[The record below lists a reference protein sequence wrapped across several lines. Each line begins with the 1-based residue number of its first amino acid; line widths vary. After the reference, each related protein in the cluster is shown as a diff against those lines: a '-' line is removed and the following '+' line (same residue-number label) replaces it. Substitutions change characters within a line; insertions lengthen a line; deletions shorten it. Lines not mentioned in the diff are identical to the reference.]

1 MNRRLFARYVVRET
15 MGIVCMAV
23 ALFWSAGAID
33 WWAAWAA
40 IGVMLLWINAMSIVI
55 VRLNPDMLNERL
67 GPRKGAKRW
76 DTVIMSILGITQ
88 LGRYIVA
95 GLDHRFVWT
104 VGLPPIVQIV
114 SLLVCVSG
122 YALFVWAVASNVFF
136 SQIVRIQSERGHAV
150 VTNGPYKY
158 VRHPS
163 YAGAILFEL
172 AVPILL
178 ASWWALIVS
187 MLAVF
192 LLILRT
198 VLEDRTLQSELDGY
212 LGYSHG
218 VRYRLI
224 PGIW

>member
-1 MNRRLFARYVVRET
+1 MNNRLFTRYVVREI

-23 ALFWSAGAID
+23 ALFCAAGLVD

-40 IGVMLLWINAMSIVI
+40 IAVMLSWIVAMSVVI
-55 VRLNPDMLNERL
+55 IRLNPDMLKERL

-76 DTVIMSILGITQ
+76 DTVIMSVLGIIQ
-88 LGRYIVA
+88 LARYIVA
-95 GLDHRFVWT
+95 GLDRRFSWT
-104 VGLPPIVQIV
+104 SGLPVAVQIA

-122 YALFVWAVASNVFF
+122 YVLFVWAAASNAFF
-136 SQIVRIQSERGHAV
+136 SQILRIQFERRHV
-150 VTNGPYKY
+150 VATTGPYRY

-172 AVPILL
+172 TVAILL
-178 ASWWALIVS
+178 ASWWSFVVS
-187 MLAVF
+187 ILAAF

-198 VLEDRTLQSELDGY
+198 VLEDRTLQKELDGY
-212 LGYSHG
+212 SDYSRR
-218 VRYRLI
+218 VRFRLI